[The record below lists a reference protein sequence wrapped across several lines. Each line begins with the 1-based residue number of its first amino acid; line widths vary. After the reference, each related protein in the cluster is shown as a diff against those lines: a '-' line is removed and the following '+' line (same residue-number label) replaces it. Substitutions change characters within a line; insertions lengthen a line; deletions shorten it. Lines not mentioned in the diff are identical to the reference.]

1 MITLITGNL
10 HKVRE
15 IQEMLGIELA
25 HHSIEL
31 PEIQHT
37 DPVKVMEAKLQAAY
51 AHAPGEYLVEDTSLT
66 LACLNNQLPGPFIK
80 WFEDTLTNE
89 GIFSMVERMGED
101 GATATTLLGYVD
113 AKGNSHIFRGDTEGR
128 VVASRGTNDFG
139 FGPIFEPLES
149 TKTFG
154 EMTREEKYSV
164 SMRGKAVAK
173 LRTHLLGTE

>member
-15 IQEMLGIELA
+15 IQEMLERELA

-37 DPVKVMEAKLQAAY
+37 DPVKVMEAKLEAAY

-66 LACLNNQLPGPFIK
+66 LACFNNQLPGPFIK
-80 WFEDTLTNE
+80 WFEDVLTND
-89 GIFSMVERMGED
+89 GIVSMVERMGES

-113 AKGNSHIFRGDTEGR
+113 AKGARHVFRGDTEGR

-139 FGPIFEPLES
+139 FGPIFEPLGS

-154 EMTREEKYSV
+154 EMTREEKYAV
-164 SMRGKAVAK
+164 SMRGKAVAQLK
-173 LRTHLLGTE
+173 RFLEGRA

>member
-1 MITLITGNL
+1 MITLITGNP

-37 DPVKVMEAKLQAAY
+37 DPVKVMEAKLEAAFK
-51 AHAPGEYLVEDTSLT
+51 HAPGEYLVEDTSLT
-66 LACLNNQLPGPFIK
+66 LACFNNQLPGPFIK
-80 WFEDTLTNE
+80 WFEDVLTND
-89 GIFSMVERMGED
+89 GIVSMVERMGEC

-113 AKGNSHIFRGDTEGR
+113 VDGTRHVFRGDTEGK

-139 FGPIFEPLES
+139 FGPIFEPLGN

-154 EMTREEKYSV
+154 EMTREEKYAV
-164 SMRGKAVAK
+164 SMRGKAVSELKRYLESRA
-173 LRTHLLGTE
+173 